1 MAKIIR
7 GIISLVLG
15 LGVFL
20 WAREHSPNMG
30 FGEMLTKLNSY
41 MIQPTVYNI
50 ILIIC
55 ALLAINGVVM
65 IVLGLQANQKKD

>member
-1 MAKIIR
+1 
-7 GIISLVLG
+7 
-15 LGVFL
+15 
-20 WAREHSPNMG
+20 MG